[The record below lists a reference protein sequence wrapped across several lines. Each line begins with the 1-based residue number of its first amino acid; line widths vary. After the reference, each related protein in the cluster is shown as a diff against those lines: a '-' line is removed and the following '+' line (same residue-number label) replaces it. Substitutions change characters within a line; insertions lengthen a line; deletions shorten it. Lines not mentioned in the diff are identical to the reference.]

1 MSNTTLTAFATAR
14 LVNEGLKEAGLDVS
28 IPPQMVYNYTTG
40 RIAKGKAPLIP
51 TVVETLTDDEGN
63 VTEQVRIEKAVARK
77 WAREYVTKRVAK
89 EQAANEEVEAEL
101 EGAASE

>member
-1 MSNTTLTAFATAR
+1 MSNLTAFATAR

-40 RIAKGKAPLIP
+40 RIAKGKAPLIE
-51 TVVETLTDDEGN
+51 VVTIATQDDEGN
-63 VTEQVRIEKAVARK
+63 VTEQVRIDEKVAKR

-89 EQAANEEVEAEL
+89 EQAAAEEVEAEL